1 MRLNVWPTRL
11 TLIALAACLA
21 VAWTCPV
28 QAEGRVTLID
38 VGQGDAIWVHDDS
51 GFDALIDAGPPESA
65 EMLLRQL
72 SGVPDLDVLMWTHT
86 HEDHIGGMP
95 AVLRAIPVRQV
106 LWTGLT
112 YPTNTFSQTLHLIG
126 ANEIPED
133 TVREGDVL
141 TWGSFEVLVL
151 HPDRV
156 YPKTNDCSIV
166 LKLSYGGTDLLLAG
180 DAEWDAEQAM
190 IAGGYDLECDIL
202 KVGHHGGDTSTRP
215 EWLDAVQ
222 PDKALISVAR
232 FNDYGYPSLPVVER
246 LRSRSIDTY
255 RTDRHGTVVVL
266 LDGDGY
272 RIVTERTSVALPMV
286 WRGIP

>member
-1 MRLNVWPTRL
+1 MRNITWRILCLGIVWAIYL
-11 TLIALAACLA
+11 VLGGNSSSL
-21 VAWTCPV
+21 
-28 QAEGRVTLID
+28 AEGRVTLID

-166 LKLSYGGTDLLLAG
+166 LKLSYGGTDLRLAG